1 MKHIIEVETAEP
13 IRETMKPAL
22 QLYIEQAFCVT
33 ARCPTA
39 ITIHLNDA
47 PSALQASHAE
57 LFKVLENIQRL
68 LSQVATV
75 FYDDKLQDHFPYG
88 LADEVKAAFANDSL
102 GIDMALAN
110 AAKLAPTRT
119 GGSGCKR

>member
-13 IRETMKPAL
+13 IRETMKPYL
-22 QLYIEQAFCVT
+22 MHCVREMT
-33 ARCPTA
+33 LEADATYKGA
-39 ITIHLNDA
+39 IIYLNDT
-47 PSALQASHAE
+47 PSTLQVSHAE
-57 LFKVLENIQRL
+57 LVKVVENIQRL